1 MLGASETSSS
11 AIEAIS
17 VMFMATGKEQLRAHI
32 DRLGRFLCIAQV
44 VLALTTVSCDTRS
57 SGAGR
62 NNSASVP
69 TASPSP
75 SMSIVKNP
83 TQVIANPSPAS
94 PIRKIDF
101 KNFTYPW
108 YPTDYTPPHGERKI
122 TLRDG
127 EMKVDAAKNTDRLW
141 ASLANVSYADLTGDG
156 KEEAI
161 VTVTTNF
168 DPNGS
173 VACIFVYT
181 LRSDEPKLL
190 WSHETGDRADGG
202 LRSLRVEGFDLV
214 VEQYDIKFDRAKG
227 SYEEGTAL
235 CCPKRF
241 IRARYSWDGE
251 HFAKSKSE
259 TLPNEYDN
267 ARFLGYPSDQP
278 GVK

>member
-1 MLGASETSSS
+1 MRMTK
-11 AIEAIS
+11 
-17 VMFMATGKEQLRAHI
+17 GKEKLRAAHV
-32 DRLGRFLCIAQV
+32 DRLVWLICIAQIM
-44 VLALTTVSCDTRS
+44 LALTSVSCDIRS
-57 SGAGR
+57 NGAGR
-62 NNSASVP
+62 NNTANVP

-75 SMSIVKNP
+75 SMSIVKNAP
-83 TQVIANPSPAS
+83 PVATNPSPAS

-108 YPTDYTPPHGERKI
+108 YPTDSTPPHGERKI

-127 EMKVDAAKNTDRLW
+127 EMKVDAANNTDRLW

-156 KEEAI
+156 QEEAI

-173 VACIFVYT
+173 VASIFVYT
-181 LRSDEPKLL
+181 LRGGEPKLL

-241 IRARYSWDGE
+241 IRSHYRWDGE
-251 HFAKSKSE
+251 HFEKSKSE

-278 GVK
+278 GS

>member
-1 MLGASETSSS
+1 M
-11 AIEAIS
+11 
-17 VMFMATGKEQLRAHI
+17 MFMATGKEQLRAHI

-62 NNSASVP
+62 NNSPSVP
-69 TASPSP
+69 TPSPSP
-75 SMSIVKNP
+75 SMSMVKNP
-83 TQVIANPSPAS
+83 TQVIANPSSAS

-241 IRARYSWDGE
+241 IRARYRWDSE